1 MSNCSGFH
9 EIAGMNNPN
18 KTCIFLSV
26 YVRFKS
32 ISIYSNMQGHK
43 QGSLRYDKEGTLW
56 SRRGGGVA
64 ESSSLYL
71 AYMDVTLKK
80 KRKSRC
86 FIFLSYRRIKMF
98 EKTNGNKLG

>member
-1 MSNCSGFH
+1 MTKKALYGL
-9 EIAGMNNPN
+9 G
-18 KTCIFLSV
+18 
-26 YVRFKS
+26 
-32 ISIYSNMQGHK
+32 G
-43 QGSLRYDKEGTLW
+43 
-56 SRRGGGVA
+56 GGGVA